1 MSLSNTRSRT
11 VGSSPHCKVCFD
23 AGKTKKEYTSHFVKS
38 SPGPSGVVVCP
49 TLLRNKCSICYNFG
63 HIKSYCPD
71 LLEMRKNS
79 EKNQRMIESMK
90 YFATKEM
97 KKNEEKHAS
106 NQKQLL
112 FNILMSSYPDSDD
125 EEKIEIRPQSPVAE
139 VKVVKTISWA
149 NIVTMAAPVIAPTLT
164 KKPRQKKVEKKKISW
179 ASDTDTDS
187 SDDEED
193 EE

>member
-11 VGSSPHCKVCFD
+11 VGSSPYCKVCFD

-79 EKNQRMIESMK
+79 EKNQRMIDSMK

-97 KKNEEKHAS
+97 KKNEEKQVS
-106 NQKQLL
+106 RQKQSP
-112 FNILMSSYPDSDD
+112 FSILMSLTDSDD
-125 EEKIEIRPQSPVAE
+125 EEKIEIRPPSQVAE
-139 VKVVKTISWA
+139 VKVVKTTSWA

-179 ASDTDTDS
+179 ASDTETDS
-187 SDDEED
+187 SDDEE